1 MYKRLRKWRIN
12 ASWMVVLLAC
22 LTLVT
27 FGVQGQTPQVRS
39 RLAPALTTGSDRPAS
54 YRLQV
59 TSREAFEECLRK
71 YNISAKVYAEPRAPQ
86 LVLVSG
92 VSAAQLRDLAAC
104 PAVKYIDQGNRQPT
118 EEAELRDA
126 DLSANHIP
134 AVHSQYPQLRGQGL
148 VASVKE
154 RPFDPND
161 LDLRGRTLPAAEAT
175 EGYSPH
181 ATTMATYMA
190 GAGNSGPSG
199 LGVAS
204 GAKLTSSSM
213 EELLPDPTAQLLE
226 AGVSVQNHSY
236 GVGVE
241 NYYGLEAQAYDAQ
254 VIEAPQLLHVFSS
267 GNSGGEAGATGKYAG
282 ILGFAN
288 LTGQFK
294 HSKNSLSVGA
304 LDPDGSIGAR
314 SSKGPAYDGR
324 VKPELAAYG
333 KGGTSEAA
341 AVVSG
346 IALLVQQAYREQH
359 ESQLP
364 PASLVKAILINSAD
378 DVGRPE
384 VDFESGFGNANAL
397 SAIRTTS
404 NRQYITESIAQG
416 QQLTFRISVPAG
428 VRRLKATL
436 VWHDPAA
443 EAGEEQALIHDL
455 DLSLHHAATGQVWE
469 PWVLSPYPHPDSL
482 RQPARRG
489 KDRINN
495 VEQVT
500 LDSPNAG
507 VYELQVQGHRVIS
520 GTQPFALVYTFEAGG
535 EWKYPVAG
543 SHLVAGQVNRIRW
556 QGMQQGSARLEYR
569 IAGNDVWQLITEG
582 VDATAFGY
590 DWLAP
595 DTVAEVQVRLSMAG
609 EVLESDT
616 FLLSKALPLT
626 IGYACPGQVMVHWP
640 RLSADAQYQVYKMGE
655 AYLEPLA
662 LLSDTLLVLDEEQ
675 LQALRAGY
683 LAVAPVVAGKTGMK
697 SMTVSYADESAACY
711 ISRFL
716 AASYVAEQVVLELRL
731 SSTHQLASLTLE
743 RLDNGTFRSLS
754 TVSPVNRQD
763 FKLEDSS
770 PGPGKNVY
778 RVKLTTVSGLTYYS
792 QPEEVVHTGAGQ
804 MLVYPNPVEAGQP
817 LFIALSSET
826 AQVELLD
833 KLGRLL
839 YRGTREGMVK
849 EISTMQLQAGLYL
862 VRVRTDRG
870 NLLVERVQVR

>member
-1 MYKRLRKWRIN
+1 M
-12 ASWMVVLLAC
+12 LAC

-27 FGVQGQTPQVRS
+27 LGVQGQTPQVRS
-39 RLAPALTTGSDRPAS
+39 RLAPALTTGSDRPTT

-59 TSREAFEECLRK
+59 TSREALEECLRK
-71 YNISAKVYAEPRAPQ
+71 YNISAKVYAEPRTPQ
-86 LVLVSG
+86 LLLISG
-92 VSAAQLRDLAAC
+92 LNAAQLRELAAC

-118 EEAELRDA
+118 EEAELRNA

-134 AVHSQYPQLRGQGL
+134 AVHSQYPQLMGQGL

-154 RPFDPND
+154 RPFDPAD
-161 LDLRGRTLPAAEAT
+161 LDLRGRTIAAAEASD
-175 EGYSPH
+175 GYSPH
-181 ATTMATYMA
+181 ATTMATYIA
-190 GAGNSGPSG
+190 GAGNSGPLG
-199 LGVAS
+199 LGVAP

-213 EELLPDPTAQLLE
+213 EELLPDPTAQLLQ

-282 ILGFAN
+282 IPGFAN

-294 HSKNSLSVGA
+294 QSKNSLSVGA

-324 VKPELAAYG
+324 VKPELTAYG

-384 VDFESGFGNANAL
+384 VDFEAGFGNANAL
-397 SAIRTTS
+397 SAIRTTR
-404 NRQYITESIAQG
+404 NRQYITENIAQG
-416 QQLTFRISVPAG
+416 QELTFRISVPAG

-455 DLSLHHAATGQVWE
+455 DLSLRQAATGQVWE
-469 PWVLSPYPHPDSL
+469 PWVLSAYAYPDSL

-500 LDSPNAG
+500 LASPKAG
-507 VYELQVQGHRVIS
+507 VYELQVQGHRVLS
-520 GTQPFALVYTFEAGG
+520 GRQPFALVYTFETDA

-543 SHLVAGQVNRIRW
+543 SSLIAGQVNRIRW
-556 QGMQQGSARLEYR
+556 QGMQQGNARLEYR
-569 IAGNDVWQLITEG
+569 IAGNDVWQLIAEG
-582 VDATAFGY
+582 VDATTFGY
-590 DWLAP
+590 DWQAP

-616 FLLSKALPLT
+616 FLLSKPLPLT

-640 RLSADAQYQVYKMGE
+640 QLSADTQYQVYKLGE

-662 LLSDTLLVLDEEQ
+662 LLSDTLLVLGEEQ
-675 LQALRAGY
+675 LQALSPGY

-697 SMTVSYADESAACY
+697 SISVNYEEEGAACY
-711 ISRFL
+711 VASFL
-716 AASYVAEQVVLELRL
+716 ATSYVTDQVVLELQL

-743 RLDNGTFRSLS
+743 RLDDGSFRPLKS
-754 TVSPVNRQD
+754 VSPVNAQD

-770 PGPGKNVY
+770 PGSGKNVY
-778 RVKLTTVSGLTYYS
+778 RVKLTTASGLTFYS

-826 AQVELLD
+826 AQVELVD

-849 EISTMQLQAGLYL
+849 EISTLQLQAGLYL
-862 VRVRTDRG
+862 IRVRTEKGD
-870 NLLVERVQVR
+870 LLVERVQVR